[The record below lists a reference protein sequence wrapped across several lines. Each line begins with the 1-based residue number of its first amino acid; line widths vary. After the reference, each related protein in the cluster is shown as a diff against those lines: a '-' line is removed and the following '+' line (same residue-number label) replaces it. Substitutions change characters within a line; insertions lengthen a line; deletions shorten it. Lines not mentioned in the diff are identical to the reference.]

1 MSKPIQFVYFL
12 KFFASGLI
20 VPILSLMLLARG
32 ATIEN
37 VSLIIGLYS
46 VTVIASEFP
55 SGVFADLYGR
65 KTSFL
70 LSSILY
76 LISYSM
82 FFFSRTAWVLLV
94 AMVINGLSRAF
105 SSGSIE
111 SLFIDQ
117 SVEKQVPL
125 ERVTARLSILESAG
139 LGIGAL
145 AGGAIAGIGEKF
157 SLNLGG
163 NILLTAVILL
173 LTILFVKEAP
183 RAHAGH
189 VASSHLQLFTK
200 QVKESVAFA
209 KQRGTVRI
217 LLIFFLLMGLS
228 LSAIEV
234 YWQPALE
241 TYQPVYWLFGAVTFA
256 GFAFV
261 MFGSWVAERL
271 LRKNPSAGIRLLLL
285 FKAPLGAAL
294 ILFSFSRSEY
304 SLIGLYLG
312 LYLLIGSSSV
322 VESTLLNQVT
332 PSSHRASILSLFS
345 LVLQI
350 GGVIASVGGFLVSTY
365 SRYQNMW
372 LIAGALLLITCAAVA
387 VLQKRIARL
396 TPQPLQETV
405 ESAPP
410 IMDDIIEHI

>member
-1 MSKPIQFVYFL
+1 
-12 KFFASGLI
+12 
-20 VPILSLMLLARG
+20 
-32 ATIEN
+32 
-37 VSLIIGLYS
+37 
-46 VTVIASEFP
+46 
-55 SGVFADLYGR
+55 
-65 KTSFL
+65 
-70 LSSILY
+70 
-76 LISYSM
+76 
-82 FFFSRTAWVLLV
+82 
-94 AMVINGLSRAF
+94 
-105 SSGSIE
+105 
-111 SLFIDQ
+111 
-117 SVEKQVPL
+117 
-125 ERVTARLSILESAG
+125 
-139 LGIGAL
+139 
-145 AGGAIAGIGEKF
+145 
-157 SLNLGG
+157 
-163 NILLTAVILL
+163 
-173 LTILFVKEAP
+173 
-183 RAHAGH
+183 
-189 VASSHLQLFTK
+189 
-200 QVKESVAFA
+200 
-209 KQRGTVRI
+209 
-217 LLIFFLLMGLS
+217 MGLS

-271 LRKNPSAGIRLLLL
+271 LRKNPGAGIRLLLL
-285 FKAPLGAAL
+285 FKAPLGIAL

-345 LVLQI
+345 LVLQL